1 MLTSSVQKK
10 KESAEKKKQS
20 IGSFLKEEELNNTH
34 THTHTHTKRV
44 SELSI
49 YEFMRR
55 KEVK

>member
-1 MLTSSVQKK
+1 MLFRSK
-10 KESAEKKKQS
+10 KERKRREKKQS